1 MSADA
6 GARKGV
12 LFGLAAYL
20 SWGFLPV
27 YFKLLGGVPPI
38 EIVAQRVL
46 WSVLLLAVLI
56 VAAKRWRDLRR
67 AMANPGALKILTA
80 SALLIGANWLIY
92 IWAIGANHVLETSLG
107 YFLNPLVNV
116 LMGVVLLK
124 ERLTRAQG
132 IAVALAATGV
142 AVLAA
147 GASSGLWI
155 SLSLAGT
162 FATYGLLRK
171 IAPVESLEGLAIE
184 TILLVP
190 LAAAYLGWLATRGE
204 LAFGTDPYLTWL
216 LVFSGIMTATP
227 LLLFAAAARRLRYST
242 LGLLQYLA
250 PTIQFLLAV
259 LAYGEPLTTA
269 HIVCFVLIWT
279 GLVIY
284 AADGLR
290 RAPKRRRPTPA
301 TSLRS

>member
-1 MSADA
+1 MSGVDP
-6 GARKGV
+6 ARKGV

-27 YFKLLGGVPPI
+27 YFKHLPGVLPT
-38 EIVAQRVL
+38 EVVAQRVL

-56 VAAKRWRDLRR
+56 AGARRWTHLRAAI
-67 AMANPGALKILTA
+67 ANPQALKILTV

-142 AVLAA
+142 SVLAI

-155 SLSLAGT
+155 SLALAGT

-171 IAPVESLEGLAIE
+171 IAPVESLEGLSIE
-184 TILLVP
+184 TILLAPV
-190 LAAAYLGWLATRGE
+190 AALYLGWLSMRGE
-204 LAFGTDPYLTWL
+204 LAFGTGEQISL
-216 LVFSGIMTATP
+216 LLAFGGVVTAVP

-259 LAYGEPLTTA
+259 FAYGEPLTAA
-269 HIVCFVLIWT
+269 HIVCFVLIWS
-279 GLVIY
+279 GLAVF

-290 RAPKRRRPTPA
+290 RAPMRVRRPA

>member
-1 MSADA
+1 LSAA
-6 GARKGV
+6 SPARKGV
-12 LFGLAAYL
+12 LFGLGAYL

-27 YFKLLGGVPPI
+27 YFKHLGGVLPT
-38 EIVAQRVL
+38 EVVAQRVL
-46 WSVLLLAVLI
+46 WSVLLLAFLI
-56 VAAKRWRDLRR
+56 AGARRWPHLRT
-67 AMANPGALKILTA
+67 AIANPRALKILTA

-116 LMGVVLLK
+116 VMGVVLLK

-132 IAVALAATGV
+132 IAVGLAAVGV
-142 AVLAA
+142 FVLAV

-155 SLSLAGT
+155 SLALAGT

-171 IAPVESLEGLAIE
+171 IAPVESLEGLSIE
-184 TILLVP
+184 TILLAPV
-190 LAAAYLGWLATRGE
+190 AALYLGWLSMRGE
-204 LAFGTDPYLTWL
+204 LAFGSDEQVSL
-216 LVFSGIMTATP
+216 LLAFGGVVTAVP

-242 LGLLQYLA
+242 LGFLQYLA

-259 LAYGEPLTTA
+259 FAYGEPLTTP
-269 HIVCFVLIWT
+269 HIVCFVLIWS
-279 GLVIY
+279 GLAVF

-290 RAPKRRRPTPA
+290 RAPRRARMPA
-301 TSLRS
+301 TSLLS

>member
-1 MSADA
+1 
-6 GARKGV
+6 V

-27 YFKLLGGVPPI
+27 YFKHLPGVLPT
-38 EIVAQRVL
+38 EVVAQRVL

-56 VAAKRWRDLRR
+56 AGARRWAHLRAAI
-67 AMANPGALKILTA
+67 ANPKALKILTV

-116 LMGVVLLK
+116 LMGVLLLK

-132 IAVALAATGV
+132 IAVALAAAGV
-142 AVLAA
+142 SVLAI

-155 SLSLAGT
+155 SLALAGT

-171 IAPVESLEGLAIE
+171 IAPVESLEGLSIE
-184 TILLVP
+184 TILLAPV
-190 LAAAYLGWLATRGE
+190 AALYVGWLSTRGE
-204 LAFGTDPYLTWL
+204 LAFGTGEQVSL
-216 LVFSGIMTATP
+216 LLAFGGVVTAVP

-259 LAYGEPLTTA
+259 FAYGEPLTTA
-269 HIVCFVLIWT
+269 HIVCFVLIWS
-279 GLVIY
+279 GLAVF

-290 RAPKRRRPTPA
+290 RAPKRARPVPA

>member
-1 MSADA
+1 MSPDA
-6 GARKGV
+6 GARQGV
-12 LFGLAAYL
+12 VFGLLAYL

-27 YFKLLGGVPPI
+27 YFKLLASVLPT
-38 EIVAQRVL
+38 EVVAQRVL
-46 WSVLLLAVLI
+46 WSVLLLAALI
-56 VAAKRWRDLRR
+56 VGAKRWPQLR
-67 AMANPGALKILTA
+67 AAFANPRALKILSA

-116 LMGVVLLK
+116 MMGVFLLK
-124 ERLTRAQG
+124 EKLTRAQG
-132 IAVALAATGV
+132 IAVGLAAIGV
-142 AVLAA
+142 SVLAI
-147 GASSGLWI
+147 GAASGLWI
-155 SLSLAGT
+155 SLGLAGT

-171 IAPVESLEGLAIE
+171 IAPVESLEGLTIE
-184 TILLVP
+184 TVLLAPV
-190 LAAAYLGWLATRGE
+190 AAIYLLWLGPAS
-204 LAFGTDPYLTWL
+204 AFGDTAGVSTL
-216 LVFSGIMTATP
+216 LALGGIVTAVP

-269 HIVCFVLIWT
+269 HLICFALIWI
-279 GLVIY
+279 GLGIY

-290 RAPKRRRPTPA
+290 RAPSRRRARA
-301 TSLRS
+301 TCPQS

>member
-1 MSADA
+1 MSAEDP
-6 GARKGV
+6 ARKGV

-20 SWGFLPV
+20 SWGFLPI
-27 YFKLLGGVPPI
+27 YFKHLHGALPTEV
-38 EIVAQRVL
+38 VAQRVL
-46 WSVLLLAVLI
+46 WSVLLLAALI
-56 VAAKRWRDLRR
+56 AVSHRWQHLRAAIASRR
-67 AMANPGALKILTA
+67 ALGILA
-80 SALLIGANWLIY
+80 VSALLIGANWLIY
-92 IWAIGANHVLETSLG
+92 IWAISADHVLETSLG

-116 LMGVVLLK
+116 VMGVVLLK

-132 IAVALAATGV
+132 LAVALAGTGV
-142 AVLAA
+142 AVLAL

-155 SLSLAGT
+155 SLALAGT

-184 TILLVP
+184 TILLAP
-190 LAAAYLGWLATRGE
+190 LAALYLAWLASRGE
-204 LAFGTDPYLTWL
+204 LAFGADPHLTWL
-216 LVFSGIMTATP
+216 LTLSGVMTATP

-242 LGLLQYLA
+242 LGLLQYIA

-269 HIVCFVLIWT
+269 HIVCFALIWT
-279 GLVIY
+279 GLAVF

-290 RAPKRRRPTPA
+290 RAPARARPEPA
-301 TSLRS
+301 TCP

>member
-6 GARKGV
+6 RARQGV

-27 YFKLLGGVPPI
+27 YFKHLDGALPTEV
-38 EIVAQRVL
+38 VAQRVL
-46 WSVLLLAVLI
+46 WSVLLLAALI
-56 VAAKRWRDLRR
+56 AGTRRWSHLRAAI
-67 AMANPGALKILTA
+67 ANPQALKILTA

-92 IWAIGANHVLETSLG
+92 IWAIGAKHVLETSLG

-116 LMGVVLLK
+116 VMGVVLLK
-124 ERLTRAQG
+124 ERLTRAQT
-132 IAVALAATGV
+132 IAVALAAAGV
-142 AVLAA
+142 SVLAV

-155 SLSLAGT
+155 SLALAGT

-171 IAPVESLEGLAIE
+171 IAPVESLEGLTVE
-184 TILLVP
+184 TILLAPV
-190 LAAAYLGWLATRGE
+190 AALYLGWLATRGD
-204 LAFGTDPYLTWL
+204 LAFGGDAQLTWL
-216 LVFSGIMTATP
+216 LAFSGIVTATP

-259 LAYGEPLTTA
+259 FAYGEPLTTA
-269 HIVCFVLIWT
+269 HIACFVLIWS
-279 GLVIY
+279 GLAVF

-290 RAPKRRRPTPA
+290 RAPMRARAAPA
-301 TSLRS
+301 ISPRS

>member
-1 MSADA
+1 MSSDA
-6 GARKGV
+6 GARQGV
-12 LFGLAAYL
+12 VFGLLAYL

-27 YFKLLGGVPPI
+27 YFKLLGGVLPT
-38 EIVAQRVL
+38 EVVAQRVL
-46 WSVLLLAVLI
+46 WSVLLLAALI
-56 VAAKRWRDLRR
+56 IGARRWPQLRAAF
-67 AMANPGALKILTA
+67 ANRQALTILSA

-116 LMGVVLLK
+116 AMGVLLLK
-124 ERLTRAQG
+124 EKLTRAQG
-132 IAVALAATGV
+132 IAVGLAAIGV
-142 AVLAA
+142 SVLAI
-147 GASSGLWI
+147 GAVSGLWI
-155 SLSLAGT
+155 SLGLAGT

-171 IAPVESLEGLAIE
+171 IAPVESLEGLTIE
-184 TILLVP
+184 TVLLAPV
-190 LAAAYLGWLATRGE
+190 AALYLLWLGPASAFGDTPGVSAL
-204 LAFGTDPYLTWL
+204 LAFGG
-216 LVFSGIMTATP
+216 VVTAVP

-269 HIVCFVLIWT
+269 HLVCFALIWT
-279 GLVIY
+279 GLGIY

-290 RAPKRRRPTPA
+290 RAPARRAARA
-301 TSLRS
+301 TCPQS

>member
-1 MSADA
+1 LSGDDR
-6 GARKGV
+6 ARQGV

-27 YFKLLGGVPPI
+27 YFKQLHGVLPT
-38 EIVAQRVL
+38 EVVAERVL
-46 WSVLLLAVLI
+46 WSVLLLAALI
-56 VAAKRWRDLRR
+56 AAARRWERLR
-67 AMANPGALKILTA
+67 AAIANPQALKILTA

-92 IWAIGANHVLETSLG
+92 IWAISANHVLETSLG

-116 LMGVVLLK
+116 VMGVLLLK
-124 ERLTRAQG
+124 ERLTRGQG
-132 IAVALAATGV
+132 IAVALAAAGV
-142 AVLAA
+142 AVLAV

-155 SLSLAGT
+155 SLALAGT

-171 IAPVESLEGLAIE
+171 IAPVESLEGLTIE
-184 TILLVP
+184 TILLAPV
-190 LAAAYLGWLATRGE
+190 AALYLGWLATRGE
-204 LAFGTDPYLTWL
+204 LAFGADAHLSWL
-216 LVFSGIMTATP
+216 LALSGVMTATP

-242 LGLLQYLA
+242 LGLLQYIA

-259 LAYGEPLTTA
+259 LAYGEPLTNA

-279 GLVIY
+279 GLAVF

-290 RAPKRRRPTPA
+290 RAPRRVRPRAA
-301 TSLRS
+301 TCPRP